1 MSKWLGDSGADIMAS
16 MVGTESMTSSDW
28 MLLALSSV
36 GHDSQRKVGEAF
48 VQRLLDKGDVHPA
61 VAILLGLDERMEAIE
76 AYASRMYYMEAVL
89 LTCLVLPG
97 DWQRQSYY
105 VRKWGEVAVAQGM
118 AELAVRCFSCT
129 SLEAASS
136 APDPWSLTTSQDLT
150 YAAANQQLPMSRVV
164 SPPLSPPSAGS
175 GTGSIPGRVSVKNS
189 SLKLITSFG
198 DKNANEPQ
206 LLSTGDTMTP
216 RLGAGVTPIA
226 ESAISPGGMTPWV
239 RSSARS
245 ARESSRDPSSAR
257 TATPGAARRRKVSSR
272 NGSSRDISMDATP
285 LATIARA
292 RGYPESSGYSEDGGL
307 RTSSSRATSESDMS
321 SRLHERTSMASS
333 ARYSGRDLRAE
344 RDSLPSPSEGVF
356 NVLMQDP
363 RARHGSRD
371 RKPTGL
377 QVSVRDTVE
386 VDDRKLTSRSF
397 GAPSKSGSE
406 IYVSDLSLEEAS
418 QQSSKPRAISQT
430 RSDGR
435 SRKKI
440 RDSSKSKLN
449 TGPRAIRPARRSPS
463 SPAPMSPEE
472 TARYREAESYDDERY
487 YQMTSPTDSRQGRTR
502 SMSRNVGGEIDRQQS
517 YSRNSRR
524 KESPDRSMSGRSGS
538 RVGDRVISRNASR
551 QVSPE
556 GLKLSDRGRSQ
567 QRNDTSLVRSPS
579 SPLPMSLEARFYKDD
594 EEETNAGSTGT
605 TGDPTRSRQRS
616 SSRRAGSKARSV
628 RGEEG
633 SPERAK
639 SGIGSSRSRGLS
651 ENVAH
656 RLLTRKEIA
665 ARELEERRLSLARRP
680 SAPPIPHPGEL
691 SAGRPPGSGRSFT
704 EISQSPTSHMA
715 PQLAGINRSQSV
727 DPEAMMSRGDRN
739 SRPSPGHSADAL
751 IRPNPKAVSGTSTS
765 SVPIGLPATP
775 RAMRHPRYM
784 SADPSEGNDDIPAV
798 PEIPDGMSSMSPLS
812 QANSDFD
819 TDGVAPLLPSTV
831 YGQKSPTL
839 PTRSASVPIEHGHA
853 SNAGDLRRKS
863 SSRSG
868 QMRKGSSNES
878 TSKYAPHITASIDE
892 TLHDSHVVVV
902 GEDSAASASVPAPPL
917 LAELQHLAGP
927 LPPPPPPVSATAARP
942 AGATEPG
949 NHGVINIV
957 MDERGAATPAG
968 EGANMHATSAF
979 TNAAAPTSATS
990 ARAAAGSPP
999 LSASTQHSSHR
1010 RARSNASE
1018 HSLGN
1023 RIRSAAERIR
1033 SSSKSRAVSPPMER
1047 TGPAPYE
1054 SILPS
1059 LAYGQEHGGANSSLG
1074 MGSPPPANVDAIPP
1088 PPPPPPSMGSPQPME
1103 QVISPIQRQRSQ
1115 KGGGGSGYAVYKHPK
1130 EVRANMPPDQLQLG
1144 VVQPVESGMI

>member
-1 MSKWLGDSGADIMAS
+1 MAS

-76 AYASRMYYMEAVL
+76 AYASRQYYMEAVL

-118 AELAVRCFSCT
+118 PELAVRCFSCT
-129 SLEAASS
+129 SLEATSA
-136 APDPWSLTTSQDLT
+136 APDSWSLTTSKDLT
-150 YAAANQQLPMSRVV
+150 YAAANQQLPMSHVA

-175 GTGSIPGRVSVKNS
+175 GTGRVSVKNS
-189 SLKLITSFG
+189 SLKLITSF
-198 DKNANEPQ
+198 DNKNANEPQ

-226 ESAISPGGMTPWV
+226 ESAISPGGMTPWI
-239 RSSARS
+239 RGSARPL
-245 ARESSRDPSSAR
+245 RESSRDPSSAR
-257 TATPGAARRRKVSSR
+257 TATPGAARRKKVSSR

-292 RGYPESSGYSEDGGL
+292 RGYPESSGYSDDGGL
-307 RTSSSRATSESDMS
+307 RTSSTWATSESDMS
-321 SRLHERTSMASS
+321 SRLHERTSVASS
-333 ARYSGRDLRAE
+333 ARYSGRDRRAE

-377 QVSVRDTVE
+377 HVSVHDTVE
-386 VDDRKLTSRSF
+386 VNDRKSTSRSF
-397 GAPSKSGSE
+397 GAPSQSGSGM
-406 IYVSDLSLEEAS
+406 YMSDLSLEEAS
-418 QQSSKPRAISQT
+418 QQSSKQRAMSQT

-440 RDSSKSKLN
+440 RDSSKSKLSA
-449 TGPRAIRPARRSPS
+449 GPRAIRPARRSPS

-472 TARYREAESYDDERY
+472 TARYREADSYDDERY
-487 YQMTSPTDSRQGRTR
+487 YQLTSPTDSRQGRTR
-502 SMSRNVGGEIDRQQS
+502 STSRYADGEIDRQQS

-524 KESPDRSMSGRSGS
+524 KESPEKAVSGRSGS

-556 GLKLSDRGRSQ
+556 GLKFSDRGRSQ
-567 QRNDTSLVRSPS
+567 QRNETSLVRSPS
-579 SPLPMSLEARFYKDD
+579 SPLPMSLEARFYKD
-594 EEETNAGSTGT
+594 EEEDATAGSNGT
-605 TGDPTRSRQRS
+605 TGDRATSRQHGS
-616 SSRRAGSKARSV
+616 SSRAGSKARSA

-639 SGIGSSRSRGLS
+639 VRRGSSRSRVPSGY
-651 ENVAH
+651 VAQ
-656 RLLTRKEIA
+656 RLLSRKDMA

-704 EISQSPTSHMA
+704 ELSQSPTSLMA
-715 PQLAGINRSQSV
+715 ASTAGIGRSQSV
-727 DPEAMMSRGDRN
+727 DPETMMNRRDR
-739 SRPSPGHSADAL
+739 SFKPSPGYSANTL
-751 IRPNPKAVSGTSTS
+751 IRPSSKVISGTSTS

-784 SADPSEGNDDIPAV
+784 SADPSDGNDDIPAV
-798 PEIPDGMSSMSPLS
+798 PQIPDGMTSMSPLS
-812 QANSDFD
+812 QANSDLD
-819 TDGVAPLLPSTV
+819 NDAVAPLLPSTV
-831 YGQKSPTL
+831 YSQKSPTL
-839 PTRSASVPIEHGHA
+839 PARSASVPLEYGHNGNARDQTAHHA
-853 SNAGDLRRKS
+853 SDLRRKS

-868 QMRKGSSNES
+868 QMRKGSGNES
-878 TSKYAPHITASIDE
+878 SSKYAPNITASIDE
-892 TLHDSHVVVV
+892 TLHDNQVVVV
-902 GEDSAASASVPAPPL
+902 GDEGATSAYAPVPAPPL

-927 LPPPPPPVSATAARP
+927 PPPPPPPVSAAA
-942 AGATEPG
+942 AGTTGATGPG
-949 NHGVINIV
+949 NLGVINIV

-968 EGANMHATSAF
+968 EG
-979 TNAAAPTSATS
+979 TNIPAISGLTNTAGPMSATS

-999 LSASTQHSSHR
+999 LSANTQHSSHR

-1047 TGPAPYE
+1047 IGPAPYE
-1054 SILPS
+1054 SILPT
-1059 LAYGQEHGGANSSLG
+1059 LAYGQEHAGANSSIG
-1074 MGSPPPANVDAIPP
+1074 VGSPPPANVDAIPP

-1103 QVISPIQRQRSQ
+1103 QVISPAQQQRSQ